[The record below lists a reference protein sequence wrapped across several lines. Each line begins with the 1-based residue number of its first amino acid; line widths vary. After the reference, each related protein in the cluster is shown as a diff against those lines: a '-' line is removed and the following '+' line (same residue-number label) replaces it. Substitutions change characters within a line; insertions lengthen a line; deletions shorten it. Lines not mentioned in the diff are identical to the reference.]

1 MTSLLG
7 NKILYQASIGVAALM
22 QALANAG
29 YSPNDGSAD
38 PALAFENLVG
48 VMQNIVTLND
58 LSNNNFVS
66 LAPAQASTLNLTPLS
81 VNVQAYTEASR
92 LVRVTAG
99 YRCVSA
105 PSTISTSPVIVI
117 NGVSFTPGFVFPT
130 NARIGD
136 FVRVALDIV
145 VTSPTL
151 VNLYSVGQGVL
162 VGAAVNPSI
171 FLAGASTFGNLFNA
185 FQVKAGING
194 LVSGSGLYSIDY
206 LLAESIIETP

>member
-171 FLAGASTFGNLFNA
+171 FFAGASTFGNLFNA